1 MTTEPTPQ
9 RDRELRD
16 LREDLAR
23 QKSQSA
29 TVASQN
35 ERLVRTLKDARQ
47 QIVTLREELERLAQP
62 PASYAVIVEVHAQD
76 QAVDVLSGGRKM
88 HVAVSP
94 AVAPEELGVGREVR
108 LNEAMNVVSVHGED
122 VAGEVVV
129 VKEVLDEDRLLVI
142 MRQDEER
149 VVRRGTRV
157 REKQVRVGDAVL
169 VDQRS
174 NIAVERI
181 PRAEVADLV
190 LEEVPD
196 LGYDDIG
203 GLSAQIEAIR
213 DSVELP
219 YLHADL
225 YERHQLKAPKGVL
238 LYGPPGNGK
247 TMIAK
252 AVASSLARKVAE
264 RTGQESAT
272 AYFLNIKGPELL
284 NKYVGETERH
294 IRLIF
299 HRAREKSSDGT
310 PVVVFFD
317 EMDSL
322 FRTRGSGVSSDVE
335 TTIVPQLLAEIDGV
349 EGLDNVIVIGATN
362 REDMIDPAILR
373 PGRLDVKIKID
384 RPDIEGARDI
394 FSKYLTADLP
404 LHPEDLGEHDGNAE
418 ATVSEMIDAV
428 VERMYAESDE
438 NQFLEVT
445 YAGGDKEILYF
456 KDFNSGAM
464 IQNIVDRAKKAAI
477 KDLLTTGTEGLR
489 VGHLLDAC
497 VAEFKENEDLP
508 NTTNPDD
515 WAKISGKKGERIVYV
530 RTLIGGKS
538 GAAEPGRSIDTGHRT
553 GQYL

>member
-1 MTTEPTPQ
+1 MTTEPTPT
-9 RDRELRD
+9 D
-16 LREDLAR
+16 LRELQAQLAR
-23 QKSQSA
+23 EKSQA
-29 TVASQN
+29 TTIASQN

-47 QIVTLREELERLAQP
+47 QIVTLREEIERLAQP
-62 PASYAVIVEVHAQD
+62 PASYAVIVDVHAED
-76 QAVDVLSGGRKM
+76 GAADVLSGGRKM

-94 AVAPEELGVGREVR
+94 AVQTEELAIGREVR
-108 LNEAMNVVSVHGED
+108 LNEAMNVVSVHGEE

-129 VKEVLDEDRLLVI
+129 VKEVLDADRLLVV

-149 VVRRGTRV
+149 VVRRGSRV
-157 REKQVRVGDAVL
+157 TDTQVRVGDAVL
-169 VDQRS
+169 IDQRS

-203 GLSAQIEAIR
+203 GLSEQIEAIR

-284 NKYVGETERH
+284 DKYVGETERH

-349 EGLDNVIVIGATN
+349 
-362 REDMIDPAILR
+362 
-373 PGRLDVKIKID
+373 
-384 RPDIEGARDI
+384 
-394 FSKYLTADLP
+394 
-404 LHPEDLGEHDGNAE
+404 
-418 ATVSEMIDAV
+418 
-428 VERMYAESDE
+428 
-438 NQFLEVT
+438 
-445 YAGGDKEILYF
+445 
-456 KDFNSGAM
+456 
-464 IQNIVDRAKKAAI
+464 
-477 KDLLTTGTEGLR
+477 
-489 VGHLLDAC
+489 
-497 VAEFKENEDLP
+497 
-508 NTTNPDD
+508 
-515 WAKISGKKGERIVYV
+515 
-530 RTLIGGKS
+530 
-538 GAAEPGRSIDTGHRT
+538 
-553 GQYL
+553 